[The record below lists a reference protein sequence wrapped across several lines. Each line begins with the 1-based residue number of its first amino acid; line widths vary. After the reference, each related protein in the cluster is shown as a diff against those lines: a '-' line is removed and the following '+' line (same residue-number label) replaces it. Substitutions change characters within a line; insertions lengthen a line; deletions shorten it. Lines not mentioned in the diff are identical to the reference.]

1 MVPAENLAQ
10 EPRQGILQVKRMLG
24 LSVRKV
30 DVILRHPWRKMPVRF
45 LFSIKK

>member
-24 LSVRKV
+24 RRASRALPFMIRGRPGRGKE
-30 DVILRHPWRKMPVRF
+30 K
-45 LFSIKK
+45 